1 MKKHL
6 FGISCVISILLVS
19 QPSIEAQ
26 SASGI
31 WISPAELAL
40 LPTSS
45 PAWDSVF
52 SQANSICATPNLADQ
67 DDSANV
73 CILAKALV
81 FARIGGGGYRSDV
94 VAALRSIVDL
104 GAYNGRALALGREI
118 GAYVISAD
126 LISLPTYDPTLDQQ
140 FRAKIRELLTI
151 FTSDG
156 PASLIECH
164 ETRPNNWGT
173 HCGGARAAVAAYL
186 GDTAELARV
195 AQVFK
200 GWLGDRSSYSGFVYG
215 DLSWQCDPSQPVGIN
230 PAGCMKDGHS
240 IDGVLADD
248 QRRGGSFAWPPPK
261 VNYVYESLQGTL
273 LQATILHRAGYDA
286 FNWVDKALVRAYGW
300 LHEQA
305 NFPTAGDDTWQP
317 HVANYFYG
325 VSFPAPVPSSP
336 GKNLGWTDWVFGL
349 ESAPPS
355 PEPTPDTTAPI
366 ISSVSASRIKA
377 VTATIQWLTDEP
389 STTQVEYG
397 TTTALGQSTAA
408 VQTLALSHSQNLNK
422 LQKNTTYYYRV
433 RSADAAGNAAV
444 SSIFAFTTAK

>member
-200 GWLGDRSSYSGFVYG
+200 GYLGDRSSYVGFDYG
-215 DLSWQCDPSQPVGIN
+215 
-230 PAGCMKDGHS
+230 
-240 IDGVLADD
+240 
-248 QRRGGSFAWPPPK
+248 
-261 VNYVYESLQGTL
+261 
-273 LQATILHRAGYDA
+273 
-286 FNWVDKALVRAYGW
+286 
-300 LHEQA
+300 
-305 NFPTAGDDTWQP
+305 
-317 HVANYFYG
+317 
-325 VSFPAPVPSSP
+325 
-336 GKNLGWTDWVFGL
+336 
-349 ESAPPS
+349 
-355 PEPTPDTTAPI
+355 
-366 ISSVSASRIKA
+366 
-377 VTATIQWLTDEP
+377 
-389 STTQVEYG
+389 
-397 TTTALGQSTAA
+397 
-408 VQTLALSHSQNLNK
+408 
-422 LQKNTTYYYRV
+422 
-433 RSADAAGNAAV
+433 
-444 SSIFAFTTAK
+444 